1 MPKLKYFRKYI
12 LIIMS
17 AIPIYILFSQI
28 TIFGDDAYNKANVKG
43 GDTRPSFVRLASIF
57 YMELEDN
64 SKLCHVFYRKSK
76 CFIFRYCD

>member
-43 GDTRPSFVRLASIF
+43 G
-57 YMELEDN
+57 Y
-64 SKLCHVFYRKSK
+64 
-76 CFIFRYCD
+76 